1 MDCLDLMEMCP
12 EKSAIL
18 SLMAFLEPKPVET
31 VIKETITPNATE
43 SLPIKTIT
51 RERLFLL
58 SLEKAI
64 FLEKYN
70 GNFKQMI
77 LKLKFKDLLLLVL
90 IYFGFCPLNFA
101 QNTTNSCFKTG
112 ADRPELYLPLLK
124 DKTIAVVTNQTGLLQ
139 DKTFLVDFLVKNNVK
154 IKSIFAPEH
163 GFRGDADAGE
173 HVKNGVDT
181 KTGIP
186 IVSLY
191 GSNKKPKPEQLK
203 DIDVVLFDIQDVGVR
218 FYTYISTLTYV
229 MEAAAENKVEVIVL
243 DRPNPH
249 DGYIDG
255 PVLKDAWKSFVGMHN
270 IPVVYGLTIGE
281 YGKMVNG
288 EQWLSNK
295 IQAKYTLIP
304 MLNYHKKQRYGV
316 SDKPSPNLP
325 NNQSINL
332 YPSLCLFEGT
342 QVSVGRGTDLP
353 FQIYGSPWLKNM
365 NYQFTPKPNFGA
377 KDPFL
382 NGRLCY
388 GENLSQNYS
397 DLRELRIDWLLN
409 AYKNYQNIDQNFF
422 LKNLFFDKLAGSDE
436 LRKQII
442 SGKTADEIKNSWK
455 KDLEDFQQI
464 RAKYVIYED

>member
-1 MDCLDLMEMCP
+1 M
-12 EKSAIL
+12 S
-18 SLMAFLEPKPVET
+18 
-31 VIKETITPNATE
+31 ETITPKATE
-43 SLPIKTIT
+43 SRPIKTIT

-58 SLEKAI
+58 SLENAI
-64 FLEKYN
+64 FLEKYTGKFN
-70 GNFKQMI
+70 RMI
-77 LKLKFKDLLLLVL
+77 LSLKNKDLLLIVL
-90 IYFGFCPLNFA
+90 IYFGFCQISFA
-101 QNTTNSCFKTG
+101 QNLDKNCFKTG

-124 DKTIAVVTNQTGLLQ
+124 NKTIGIVTNQTGLMKDQ
-139 DKTFLVDFLVKNNVK
+139 TFLVDFLVKNNIK

-203 DIDVVLFDIQDVGVR
+203 GIDIVVFDIQDVGVR

-255 PVLKDAWKSFVGMHN
+255 PVLKNQWKSFVGMHQ

-288 EQWLSNK
+288 EKWLNNG

-304 MLNYHKKQRYGV
+304 MQGYHKKQRYEM

-325 NNQSINL
+325 NDQSINL
-332 YPSLCLFEGT
+332 YPSLCFFEGT
-342 QVSVGRGTDLP
+342 QVSVGRGTALP
-353 FQIYGSPWLKNM
+353 FQIYGSPWTKDLP
-365 NYQFTPKPNFGA
+365 YQFTPKPSAGA

-382 NGRLCY
+382 NGKLCY
-388 GENLSQNYS
+388 GENLSEYS
-397 DLRELRIDWLLN
+397 EDLRVLNIDWLLKVYKD
-409 AYKNYQNIDQNFF
+409 YKNPQQDFF
-422 LKNLFFDKLAGSDE
+422 LKNLFFDKLAGTDE
-436 LRKQII
+436 LRKQMVA
-442 SGKTADEIKNSWK
+442 GKSAVEIKNSWK
-455 KDLEDFQQI
+455 GDLDNFQKI
-464 RAKYVIYED
+464 RAKYVMYED